1 MAATTVLNYLPRKS
15 PVHALTG
22 ATKLAFFLLFTFASM
37 VTYDTRVLV
46 VLMVFSF
53 AAFRLSRIRIREV
66 RFMLVFMLVFLLL
79 NNFFI
84 YLFDPDQGSK
94 IYETRHVLLHIA
106 GRYDVTSEQ
115 LFYMLN
121 ISLKYFVALPVAILF
136 ISATNPSEF
145 AASLVEGFKAM
156 VPAILILTLAWTLS
170 GVCGEDYLN
179 AGGFVSQVVNGNQM
193 AHTLM
198 PGIFFLIALGLAF
211 ATGTSWGTFG
221 ILIPITIAIFGDMGG
236 QVMVLTVAAVLA
248 GAVCG
253 DHISPISDTTILAST
268 GANCN
273 HIEHVS
279 TQMPYALLVAAC
291 CLIGYLVAG
300 FTSNGWLGL
309 GVGFV
314 LLMAALIVLLARFKK
329 QKGAEASQAAGK

>member
-1 MAATTVLNYLPRKS
+1 MKKAEAHPELGTAMSDEIDDSQAGRDRKGRVFDLVIPIITLIVLCIAAMLYTGGILEGKSIAGAFADCDSSLSLVLGS
-15 PVHALTG
+15 
-22 ATKLAFFLLFTFASM
+22 FFTI
-37 VTYDTRVLV
+37 V
-46 VLMVFSF
+46 
-53 AAFRLSRIRIREV
+53 
-66 RFMLVFMLVFLLL
+66 LVFLLY
-79 NNFFI
+79 I
-84 YLFDPDQGSK
+84 P
-94 IYETRHVLLHIA
+94 RRV
-106 GRYDVTSEQ
+106 
-115 LFYMLN
+115 
-121 ISLKYFVALPVAILF
+121 ISF
-136 ISATNPSEF
+136 SEF